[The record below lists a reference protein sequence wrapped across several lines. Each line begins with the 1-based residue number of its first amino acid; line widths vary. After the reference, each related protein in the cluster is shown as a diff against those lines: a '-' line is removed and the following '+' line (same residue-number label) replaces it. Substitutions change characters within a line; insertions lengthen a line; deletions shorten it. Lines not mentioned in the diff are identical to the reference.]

1 MTNKKLVVEFTN
13 NERINLDYIRLDRL
27 SIEKVILYNS
37 MYLINDNNNV
47 FNYNST
53 TYNIKNGNFTG
64 AQLATELSNITNM
77 TVTYDSINYKFTFT
91 FNSSIDWQLASNNQA
106 LNHVLGFN
114 NANKTGTAT
123 ITSDNCAN
131 LSLSPYYLLYIKGLQ
146 SNDVQNI
153 GDCYE
158 VIYND
163 QAAGS
168 MLYYKKDIDSDRF
181 EKINYNKIIDHLLIT
196 IKDQFDNIIDFN
208 GQKVVIEFN
217 VIENL

>member
-1 MTNKKLVVEFTN
+1 MTNNKKLVIEFTN
-13 NERINLDYIRLDRL
+13 NERVNLDYIRLDRL

-37 MYLINDNNNV
+37 YYLINSNNNV
-47 FNYNST
+47 FNYNNT
-53 TYNIKNGNFTG
+53 TYNIKNGNYTG

-91 FNSSIDWQLASNNQA
+91 FNSSIDWQLSKNNAS
-106 LNHVLGFN
+106 LNHILGFKN
-114 NANKTGTAT
+114 VDKTGLT
-123 ITSDNCAN
+123 ISSSCVAN
-131 LSLSPYYLLYIKGLQ
+131 LSLTPYYLLYIKGLQ
-146 SNDVQNI
+146 SNDVSNI

-168 MLYYKKDIDSDRF
+168 MLYYKKDIESDKF
-181 EKINYNKIIDHLLIT
+181 EKINYNKTIDHLMIT
-196 IKDQFDNIIDFN
+196 IKDQFDNVIDFN

-217 VIENL
+217 ISTN